1 MNLFGIVSAAVSCVN
16 PREWVTIE
24 SSVGYVT
31 NADGT
36 RVPNAPTVTRIQ
48 AQIQEATYADLQQNG
63 GINLSGENLVAYIL
77 GNWMGV
83 VRADQRDG
91 DVIVRANGTRYL
103 VTAVPE
109 NFQDLDGWTRVLMTR
124 QLNA

>member
-1 MNLFGIVSAAVSCVN
+1 LNLFGVVSAAVSTVN
-16 PREWVTIE
+16 PREWVNIE

-36 RVPNAPTVTRIQ
+36 RVPNTPTVTRIL
-48 AQIQEATYADLQQNG
+48 AQIQAAEYDALQQNS
-63 GINLSGENLVAYIL
+63 GINLSGQNLSAYIE

-83 VRADQRDG
+83 IRADQRDG

-103 VTAVPE
+103 VIAVPE